1 MPTIYT
7 HGIVG
12 LGAAGVIFPRCWS
25 WLFWILSGFLPMIPD
40 LDAFSPAAYGT
51 PFGHRGFTHSFLFAL
66 AIGLLAAGLSFKY
79 LRMRFWSLALFFFIL
94 TALGTDSRRRHGF
107 RMAESLVQHLVCRG
121 IIP

>member
-40 LDAFSPAAYGT
+40 FDAFSPAAYG
-51 PFGHRGFTHSFLFAL
+51 PIRVADIGFEWPSP
-66 AIGLLAAGLSFKY
+66 
-79 LRMRFWSLALFFFIL
+79 WSSLW
-94 TALGTDSRRRHGF
+94 SV
-107 RMAESLVQHLVCRG
+107 AESFR
-121 IIP
+121 